1 MKDER
6 KIIMWDDVG
15 FWFGKPDSKEKI
27 KEDLIKLTD
36 RYIEQKSRFR
46 FTSVASTLYDLNL
59 DLFFIFEIINLAE
72 RLRRIEK
79 NE

>member
-1 MKDER
+1 MMDKR

-27 KEDLIKLTD
+27 KRDLIKLID

-46 FTSVASTLYDLNL
+46 FTSVASILYDLNL
-59 DLFFIFEIINLAE
+59 DLFFLFEIINLVE
-72 RLRRIEK
+72 RFRRIEE